1 MKKRLLGIALGSL
14 LFTTGSAIA
23 ADYKIDK
30 EASMP
35 LSISV
40 FSIWVTA
47 GYMAHSMIS
56 MAHLLSTRKTLLPI
70 K

>member
-14 LFTTGSAIA
+14 LFTTGSAPPPTI
-23 ADYKIDK
+23 KLIK
-30 EASMP
+30 RASMP
-35 LSISV
+35 SSISV

-47 GYMAHSMIS
+47 GYMARSMIS

>member
-23 ADYKIDK
+23 ADYKLIK
-30 EASMP
+30 KASMP
-35 LSISV
+35 SSISV

-47 GYMAHSMIS
+47 GYMVRSMIS
-56 MAHLLSTRKTLLPI
+56 MAHLVSTRKTLLPI

>member
-30 EASMP
+30 
-35 LSISV
+35 
-40 FSIWVTA
+40 
-47 GYMAHSMIS
+47 
-56 MAHLLSTRKTLLPI
+56 
-70 K
+70 